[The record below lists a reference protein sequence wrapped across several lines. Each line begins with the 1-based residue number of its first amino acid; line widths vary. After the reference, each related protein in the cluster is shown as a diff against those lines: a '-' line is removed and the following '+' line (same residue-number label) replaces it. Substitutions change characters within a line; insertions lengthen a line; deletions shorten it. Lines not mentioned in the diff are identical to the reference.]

1 MFEDIKGRRE
11 AGGPVGLVRLWGM
24 GGGRHSR
31 LSFLE
36 AVDFREGERGE
47 RIKVIK
53 VNPPTEGQSQI
64 RHNGAGL

>member
-36 AVDFREGERGE
+36 AVDFREGKGGRELR
-47 RIKVIK
+47 
-53 VNPPTEGQSQI
+53 
-64 RHNGAGL
+64 

>member
-11 AGGPVGLVRLWGM
+11 AGGPGGLARLWGM

-53 VNPPTEGQSQI
+53 VNG
-64 RHNGAGL
+64 